1 MSGTPDGEFRL
12 SKCLIYFKV
21 SLTAKLS
28 EVINKNFF
36 VYKNFLSYLYQAAE
50 NFSCRKIFRKQ
61 IFCHTISKVIDMNT
75 TQIRYSSLSQE
86 EKLLIEDEFIRSCEL
101 NKDIPCIEKML
112 NEIKKDNRNARKYL
126 RDAVIFKDDKSNIHI
141 YL

>member
-1 MSGTPDGEFRL
+1 MS
-12 SKCLIYFKV
+12 
-21 SLTAKLS
+21 
-28 EVINKNFF
+28 
-36 VYKNFLSYLYQAAE
+36 
-50 NFSCRKIFRKQ
+50 
-61 IFCHTISKVIDMNT
+61 T

-101 NKDIPCIEKML
+101 NKNIPCIEIML

-126 RDAVIFKDDKSNIHI
+126 RNAVIFKDENSNIHI